1 MKTRFWIVAIALIL
15 GLAANSSSVARAADE
30 NPLEGFKL
38 SGEAFL
44 NWSYKN
50 GQGATSNAI
59 TLERGYFTVT
69 KKANSWLSFRYTTD
83 VAFAETKETAEG
95 TVENTLDGNY
105 VIRTRILMAEMSVGG
120 KGALTDV
127 KARFGMQGVGPDD
140 FEQAVNPYR
149 AQSRNWL
156 ERIGLLSTADIGLG
170 LAGSFGGKLEDAQ
183 GKTGS
188 AKFDGRYGT
197 WQLNLTNGGGYAK
210 KEANENKLLSGR
222 VTVRPLAD
230 RLPGLQLTYAGAV
243 GRDNTVNGAEDA
255 GVDFSFH
262 YGMLSWQSPQFVVY
276 AQSILGENN
285 QAGKFVYTNDDGESE
300 GLRSRS
306 WSLFGAAKLP
316 AAGSRFAVFARYSVF
331 DGDADDDLTTED
343 QKTGITLM
351 TGGVS
356 YDIAKGNLLI
366 AAIESTDYDEYA
378 DELTKAPSASAR
390 NRGDDTHIQLVYRMV
405 F

>member
-1 MKTRFWIVAIALIL
+1 MKTKFWIAGIALAL
-15 GLAANSSSVARAADE
+15 GLAVAPAGVVRAADE

-83 VAFAETKETAEG
+83 VAAAETKETVDG
-95 TVENTLDGNY
+95 TVENALDGSY
-105 VIRTRILMAEMSVGG
+105 VVRTRVLMAEMSLGD
-120 KGALTDV
+120 KGAFTDA
-127 KARFGMQGVGPDD
+127 KARLGMQGVGPDD

-156 ERIGLLSTADIGLG
+156 ERIGMLSTADLGVG
-170 LAGSFGGKLEDAQ
+170 LAGSFGGRLEDAQ
-183 GKTGS
+183 GRTGS
-188 AKFDGRYGT
+188 AKLDGRYGT
-197 WQLNLTNGGGYAK
+197 WQLNLTNGGGYNK

-222 VTVRPLAD
+222 VTWRPLPA
-230 RLPGLQLTYAGAV
+230 RLPGLQLTYAGAM
-243 GRDNTVNGAEDA
+243 GKDNTTGGADGA

-262 YGMLSWQSPQFVVY
+262 YGMLSWQSPQFVLY
-276 AQSILGENN
+276 GQYILGENN
-285 QAGKFVYTNDDGESE
+285 QAGKFVFTNDDDERE

-316 AAGSRFAVFARYSVF
+316 AADSRFAAFARYSTF
-331 DGDADDDLTTED
+331 DGDADDDLTAGD
-343 QKTGITLM
+343 QEAGATLM

-366 AAIESTDYDEYA
+366 AAIESTGYDEYA
-378 DELTKAPSASAR
+378 DELTTAPAASAR
-390 NRGDDTHIQLVYRMV
+390 NCGDDTHIQLVYRMA